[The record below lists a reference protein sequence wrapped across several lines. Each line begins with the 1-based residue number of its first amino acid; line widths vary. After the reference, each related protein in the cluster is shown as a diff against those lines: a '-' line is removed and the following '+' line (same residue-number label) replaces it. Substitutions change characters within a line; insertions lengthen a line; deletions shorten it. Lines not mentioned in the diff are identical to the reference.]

1 MSSLQRW
8 DRAAAP
14 SGLAVARRRPEIVA
28 LSAEMPAIDELFTF
42 MRDAELRFETLWLR
56 IEERSFGTL
65 GEQLTTSETALRH
78 PGLARVTTSE
88 PSAGA
93 TGSFEI
99 WISDGEFVRTYS
111 RQHKLGTERPVRP
124 SVRGLDDPDLPGHTK
139 VYRSL
144 TALPTETLPET
155 FIHPAG
161 YCQNVLATGQTWISG
176 TEVVHGRETIVVQC
190 DHPRATE
197 LAADRPDF
205 HIEIAV
211 DRADG
216 AILRLVETIGG
227 DVTRQAEAV
236 TFEPDA
242 ALPPATFDFHFPT
255 GTTML
260 Y

>member
-1 MSSLQRW
+1 MTSLQRW

-28 LSAEMPAIDELFTF
+28 LSAEMPGIDELFTF
-42 MRDAELRFETLWLR
+42 MRDAELRFESLWMR
-56 IEERSFGTL
+56 IEERTFGTQ
-65 GEQLTTSETALRH
+65 GEQLTVSETALRH
-78 PGLARVTTSE
+78 PRLARVTTSE
-88 PSAGA
+88 PAAGA
-93 TGSFEI
+93 TGSFET
-99 WISDGEFVRTYS
+99 WISDGESVRTYS

-139 VYRSL
+139 IYRPL
-144 TALPTETLPET
+144 TALPMETLPET

-161 YCQNVLATGQTWISG
+161 YCQNVLTTGRTWISG
-176 TEVVHGRETIVVQC
+176 TEVVRGRETIVVQC

-227 DVTRQAEAV
+227 DVTRQAVAV
-236 TFEPDA
+236 AFEPDA
-242 ALPPATFDFHFPT
+242 ALPPATFDFHFPA

>member
-1 MSSLQRW
+1 MTSLERR
-8 DRAAAP
+8 DRAAAASVP
-14 SGLAVARRRPEIVA
+14 AVARRRPEIVA

-42 MRDAELRFETLWLR
+42 MRDAELRFESLWMR
-56 IEERSFGTL
+56 IEERTFGTH
-65 GEQLTTSETALRH
+65 GEQLTIIETALRH
-78 PGLARVTTSE
+78 PGLARLTTSE
-88 PSAGA
+88 PAAGA
-93 TGSFEI
+93 TGSFET
-99 WISDGEFVRTYS
+99 WISDGEVVRTYS
-111 RQHKLGTERPVRP
+111 RSHRLGTERPVRA
-124 SVRGLDDPDLPGHTK
+124 SVRGLDDPDLPAQTK
-139 VYRSL
+139 VYRPL
-144 TALPTETLPET
+144 TALPTETLPDT
-155 FIHPAG
+155 FLHPAG
-161 YCQNVLATGQTWISG
+161 YCRNVLATGRTWISG
-176 TEVVHGRETIVVQC
+176 TEVVRGRETIVVQC

-227 DVTRQAEAV
+227 DVTRDAEAV
-236 TFEPDA
+236 SFEPDA